1 MRIFS
6 VVCLGLLLATASH
19 PVFAQAGS
27 MFNQRD
33 DKYRLLGLKRAKEMY
48 EVARRELDRQKE
60 LFRRGLISQ
69 SDLDRAE
76 GSFADAEV
84 NYQQSLLA
92 VLFEQQYVTVARA
105 VKYQGH
111 DGQKRVRL
119 LVANAS
125 GGSAELQKLVN
136 IDDQL
141 FRSLQPDVINNVY
154 VSLENNEGAIIS
166 QPYES
171 KIDVLHYGAPK
182 ELEFTLLQ
190 DVDAVTVS
198 IIYGNGTQRTM
209 KIFLQK
215 DASANKV
222 LVQSDQFSQEGELG
236 KTARYDLTLEL
247 FSRTSNTFGLEV
259 VNLPQQIG
267 RVFRD
272 PSSSAMIGQFRFTE
286 SVDTRKVSLEVSL
299 PDRPTGEV
307 PMDKSISFYVLVIPH
322 DRIAALGN
330 VDEKVWTQAE
340 VEKLNVGYLRLE
352 LVPRGKGRL
361 LVRASQLYQTIHQ
374 DGTVTMSVDVVNEG
388 TRRLDNIE
396 MKADAPLN
404 WTKTIDPGVIP
415 QLGVSGEQRVNLAF
429 IPPKGIP
436 PGRYEIRL
444 QTSALSE
451 NEPVNAEDKTLT
463 VEVQAGTNVLGT
475 LLILFFIL
483 LLVGGVVVLGVK
495 LSRR

>member
-1 MRIFS
+1 MRISLLFFA
-6 VVCLGLLLATASH
+6 LLLGASVCQ
-19 PVFAQAGS
+19 PAGAQTGS

-33 DKYRLLGLKRAKEMY
+33 DTYRLLGLKRAKDLY
-48 EVARRELDRQKE
+48 DVARRELDRQKE

-76 GSFADAEV
+76 ASFADADV

-92 VLFEQQYVTVARA
+92 VLFEQQYVTIARA
-105 VKYQGH
+105 VKSQSP
-111 DGQKRVRL
+111 DGTKRVRL

-125 GGSAELQKLVN
+125 GGSAELRKLVN
-136 IDDQL
+136 IDDKL
-141 FRSLQPDVINNVY
+141 FRSLQPDIINNVY
-154 VSLENNEGAIIS
+154 VSLQNNDGAIIS

-171 KIDVLHYGAPK
+171 KIDVLRYGSPQ
-182 ELEFTLLQ
+182 ELDFTLLQ

-209 KIFLQK
+209 KIYLQK

-236 KTARYDLTLEL
+236 KTAKYDLTLEL

-259 VNLPQQIG
+259 ANLPQQIG

-272 PSSSAMIGQFRFTE
+272 PSSNAMIGQFRFLE

-299 PDRPTGEV
+299 PDRPTSDV
-307 PMDKSISFYVLVIPH
+307 VMDKAISFYVLVIPH
-322 DRIAALGN
+322 DRLAGLGDIEAKTWTPAAI
-330 VDEKVWTQAE
+330 
-340 VEKLNVGYLRLE
+340 EKLDVGFLRLE

-361 LVRASQLYQTIHQ
+361 LVRASQLYQAIHA
-374 DGTVTMSVDVVNEG
+374 DGTVSMNVDVVNDG
-388 TRRLDNIE
+388 SRRLDNVE

-404 WTKTIDPGVIP
+404 WTKSIDPALIP
-415 QLGVSGEQRVNLAF
+415 QLAVSGEQRVNLTF
-429 IPPKGIP
+429 TPPGGIP

-444 QTSALSE
+444 QTSALSD

-463 VEVQAGTNVLGT
+463 VEVQAETNILGT
-475 LLILFFIL
+475 ILILVLVFS
-483 LLVGGVVVLGVK
+483 LVGGVVFLGIR